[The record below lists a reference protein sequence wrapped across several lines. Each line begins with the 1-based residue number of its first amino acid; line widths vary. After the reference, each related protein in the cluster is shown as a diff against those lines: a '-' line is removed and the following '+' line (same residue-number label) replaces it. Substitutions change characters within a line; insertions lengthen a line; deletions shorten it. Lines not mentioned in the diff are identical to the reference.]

1 MFNLIKGEGW
11 LLERKGKRYWLWLLE
26 KKRERQGKLR
36 VLFVSNNS
44 WKFNGILEYVLGET
58 MESVHRQ

>member
-1 MFNLIKGEGW
+1 MALVIGE
-11 LLERKGKRYWLWLLE
+11 EKRKAGKIL
-26 KKRERQGKLR
+26 KLR